1 LYLDALTLLDD
12 RSVSL
17 VTGIGVIYALYA
29 LYSTQ
34 LCEPLVPVPISFR
47 HEMALLSLRAQLSSH
62 AAPVPDAVLDAW
74 QADSTLLRS
83 GSYCNVAPGTWAQRP
98 SAEAAAR
105 LLERVARHAGA
116 TVRLNSSITRPLPR
130 ESSLLT
136 VVNVDA
142 IAKFDA
148 DYAAAKQAIHLPP
161 GVPQLEWSAFHDSLS
176 HVQVDLGATLA
187 VKARQAADE
196 RAQQIAHDLS
206 EQEAQPKSR
215 RTTSVSSSSSS
226 SRRKSQQV
234 TRTTASTFAPPP
246 RTSKRVRKPKAK
258 LDDDDI
264 DDIDT
269 NAMSFELPPPPVA
282 ATTADGA
289 TATTLVPV
297 PREFP
302 RDEREF
308 CEICKVPDDS
318 VEFFIGCEECNAWFH
333 GNCLRPP
340 LTPAE
345 ASAMDVWYCDKCVPR
360 AINAAPPT

>member
-1 LYLDALTLLDD
+1 M
-12 RSVSL
+12 
-17 VTGIGVIYALYA
+17 GVIYALYA

-47 HEMALLSLRAQLSSH
+47 HEMALLSLRAQLSAH

-148 DYAAAKQAIHLPP
+148 DYAAAKAAIQLPP

-176 HVQVDLGATLA
+176 HVQTDLGATLA

-215 RTTSVSSSSSS
+215 RSTSSSSS
-226 SRRKSQQV
+226 SRRKSQPV
-234 TRTTASTFAPPP
+234 ARTTASTFAPPP
-246 RTSKRVRKPKAK
+246 RTSKRVRKTKTMPDD
-258 LDDDDI
+258 DDDDI
-264 DDIDT
+264 DIDT

-282 ATTADGA
+282 ATAA
-289 TATTLVPV
+289 AVA